1 MEIPVQVNGKTR
13 SKVRVPRGADE
24 AAVVAAAVLEDGV
37 RRFTDGKELHKQ
49 IYVPGRLL
57 NLVVA

>member
-13 SKVRVPRGADE
+13 GKVRVPRGAE
-24 AAVVAAAVLEDGV
+24 ESAIVAAAVREDGV
-37 RRFTDGKELHKQ
+37 RRFTDGKEVKKQ

-57 NLVVA
+57 NLVVG